1 MKIKCIETRNGSELY
16 LTVGKVYDVKEASS
30 NSYPAHLVRLVDD
43 IGEVITIYM
52 KDSGHGKFEVVE
64 E

>member
-16 LTVGKVYDVKEASS
+16 LTVGKVYDVKEVGA
-30 NSYPAHLVRLVDD
+30 NAYPGQLVRLLDD

-64 E
+64 

>member
-1 MKIKCIETRNGSELY
+1 MKIKCIETRNGSDLY
-16 LTVGKVYDVKEASS
+16 LTVGKVYKATQVGEGV
-30 NSYPAHLVRLVDD
+30 YGWCIVRIIDD

-64 E
+64 